1 MNVQRVWVIAQN
13 VFREVIRDRI
23 LYLIGFFAV
32 ILVVISLLLPQIS
45 ANTQDKILLDVGMA
59 GIAIAGLVT
68 AVFVGT
74 GLVNKEIE
82 KRTVFVLIAKPISR
96 VEFIV
101 GKHLGL
107 TAVLAVLITAM
118 TVIYF
123 GVLSFHQVTYPI
135 GSLAIASFYTLLEL
149 SLVTAIAILF
159 GVFTSS
165 LMSTILTFAMYVMGH
180 LSSDLVEL
188 AKLAKNPSL
197 EQLTENMYLVLPDL
211 SRLNLRNAAVYGSE
225 LMPEP
230 TELLS
235 SGIYAIAYIVLL
247 LTIANLIFSRRQF

>member
-1 MNVQRVWVIAQN
+1 MNVQRIWVIAQN

-23 LYLIGFFAV
+23 LYLIAFFAI
-32 ILVVISLLLPQIS
+32 ILIVVSLLLPQVA

-59 GIAIAGLVT
+59 GIAVAGLVT
-68 AVFVGT
+68 AIFVGT
-74 GLVNKEIE
+74 GLINKEIE

-123 GVLSFHQVTYPI
+123 GVLSFHQVTYPM
-135 GSLAIASFYTLLEL
+135 GSLVIASFYTLLEL
-149 SLVTAIAILF
+149 SVVTAIALLF

-165 LMSTILTFAMYVMGH
+165 LLSTLLTFAMYIMGH
-180 LSSDLVEL
+180 LSPDLVEL
-188 AKLAKNPSL
+188 AKLAENPAL
-197 EQLTENMYLVLPDL
+197 EQLTENLYLVLPDL

-225 LMPEP
+225 LMPSP

-235 SGIYAIAYIVLL
+235 SGVYAIAYTILL

>member
-23 LYLIGFFAV
+23 LYLIGFFTV
-32 ILVVISLLLPQIS
+32 ILIVISLLLPQIA
-45 ANTQDKILLDVGMA
+45 ANTQDKMLLDVGMA

-107 TAVLAVLITAM
+107 TAVLAVLIAAM

-123 GVLSFHQVTYPI
+123 GVLSFHQVRYPL

-165 LMSTILTFAMYVMGH
+165 LLSTILTFAMYIMGH
-180 LSSDLVEL
+180 LSPDLVEL

-225 LMPEP
+225 LMPAP

-235 SGIYAIAYIVLL
+235 SGAYAIAYIVLL

>member
-1 MNVQRVWVIAQN
+1 MNVKRVWVIAQN

-32 ILVVISLLLPQIS
+32 ILITISMLLPQIS

-107 TAVLAVLITAM
+107 TAVLAVLVTAM

-123 GVLSFHQVTYPI
+123 GVLSVHQVSYPA
-135 GSLAIASFYTLLEL
+135 GSLVIAAFYTLLEL
-149 SLVTAIAILF
+149 SLITAIAILF

-165 LMSTILTFAMYVMGH
+165 LLSTILTFATYIMGH
-180 LSSDLVEL
+180 LSPDLVEL
-188 AKLAKNPSL
+188 AKLAENPSL
-197 EQLTENMYLVLPDL
+197 EQLTENMYLILPDL

-225 LMPEP
+225 LMPSP

-235 SGIYAIAYIVLL
+235 SGVYAIAYIVLL

>member
-32 ILVVISLLLPQIS
+32 VLIVISMLLPQIS
-45 ANTQDKILLDVGMA
+45 ANTEDKILLDVGMA
-59 GIAIAGLVT
+59 GITIAGLVT

-118 TVIYF
+118 TLIYF
-123 GVLSFHQVTYPI
+123 GVLSIHQVSYPA

-165 LMSTILTFAMYVMGH
+165 LLSTMLTFAMYIMGH
-180 LSSDLVEL
+180 LSPDLVEL
-188 AKLAKNPSL
+188 AKLAENPSL
-197 EQLTENMYLVLPDL
+197 EQLTENIYLVLPDL

-235 SGIYAIAYIVLL
+235 SGVYAIAYIVLL
-247 LTIANLIFSRRQF
+247 LTIANFIFSRRQF

>member
-1 MNVQRVWVIAQN
+1 MNIQRVFVIAQN

-32 ILVVISLLLPQIS
+32 ILIIISLLLPQVA
-45 ANTQDKILLDVGMA
+45 ANTEDKMLLDVGIA

-74 GLVNKEIE
+74 GLINKEIE

-107 TAVLAVLITAM
+107 TAVLAVLVAAM

-123 GVLSFHQVTYPI
+123 GVLSVNQVTYPM
-135 GSLAIASFYTLLEL
+135 GSLVVASVYTLLEL

-165 LMSTILTFAMYVMGH
+165 LLSTILTFAMYVMGH
-180 LSSDLVEL
+180 LSPDLVKLAEL
-188 AKLAKNPSL
+188 AENPAL

-211 SRLNLRNAAVYGSE
+211 SRLNLRNVAVYGSE
-225 LMPEP
+225 LMPSP
-230 TELLS
+230 IELLS
-235 SGIYAIAYIVLL
+235 SGVYGIAYIVLL

>member
-32 ILVVISLLLPQIS
+32 ILIVISLLLPQIS

-107 TAVLAVLITAM
+107 TAVLAVLIIAM
-118 TVIYF
+118 TMIYF
-123 GVLSFHQVTYPI
+123 GVLSFHQVSYPV

-165 LMSTILTFAMYVMGH
+165 LLSTILTFAMYIMGH
-180 LSSDLVEL
+180 LSPDLVEL

-235 SGIYAIAYIVLL
+235 SGVYAIAYIVLL

>member
-1 MNVQRVWVIAQN
+1 MNLQRILVIAHN

-23 LYLIGFFAV
+23 LYLIGFFAATLG
-32 ILVVISLLLPQIS
+32 IISLMLPQVS
-45 ANTQDKILLDVGMA
+45 ANAQDKMLLDFGMA
-59 GIAIAGLVT
+59 GIVLTGLVT

-74 GLVNKEIE
+74 GLINKEIE

-96 VEFIV
+96 IEFIV

-107 TAVLAVLITAM
+107 TAVLAVLVTAM
-118 TVIYF
+118 TAIYF
-123 GVLSFHQVTYPI
+123 GILSLNDVSYPA
-135 GSLAIASFYTLLEL
+135 GSLILASLYTVLEL
-149 SLVTAIAILF
+149 SLVTAIALLF

-165 LMSTILTFAMYVMGH
+165 LLGTILTFAMYIMGH
-180 LSSDLVEL
+180 LSPDLVEL

-225 LMPEP
+225 LIPSPM
-230 TELLS
+230 ELLS
-235 SGIYAIAYIVLL
+235 HGVYAIAYIVLL
-247 LTIANLIFSRRQF
+247 LTVANLIFSRRQF

>member
-1 MNVQRVWVIAQN
+1 MNVRRVWVIAQN
-13 VFREVIRDRI
+13 VFLEVIRDRI
-23 LYLIGFFAV
+23 LYLIGFFAI
-32 ILVVISLLLPQIS
+32 ILIAISLLLPQIS
-45 ANTQDKILLDVGMA
+45 ANTQDKMLLDVGMA
-59 GIAIAGLVT
+59 GIAIAGLLA

-118 TVIYF
+118 TLIYF
-123 GVLSFHQVTYPI
+123 GVLSFNQVSYPA

-149 SLVTAIAILF
+149 SLITAIAILF

-165 LMSTILTFAMYVMGH
+165 LLSTILTFAMYLMGH
-180 LSSDLVEL
+180 LSPDLVKL
-188 AKLAKNPSL
+188 AKLADNPSL
-197 EQLTENMYLVLPDL
+197 QQLTENMYLVLPDL

-225 LMPEP
+225 LMPSP
-230 TELLS
+230 PELLN
-235 SGIYAIAYIVLL
+235 SGMYAIAYIVLL